1 MLDNIKWLGHSTIK
15 LLGNRIIYIDPYNI
29 KDELHDADYIFITHS
44 HYYHYSEVD
53 LKKCLKEDTKVI
65 VTTDL
70 LDKVIN
76 LGLSENNIIS
86 VLPNNIY
93 SLEDLNFRAIPSYNI
108 NKNYHPKS
116 NNWVG
121 YVINYNKVT
130 YYVAGDTD
138 NTPEAQK
145 VKCNVAFLPIGGT
158 FTMTA
163 EEAAELA
170 NIIKPKIVIP
180 IHYGT
185 IVGTMD
191 DAITFKNLV
200 NEDINCEI

>member
-44 HYYHYSEVD
+44 HYDHYSEVD